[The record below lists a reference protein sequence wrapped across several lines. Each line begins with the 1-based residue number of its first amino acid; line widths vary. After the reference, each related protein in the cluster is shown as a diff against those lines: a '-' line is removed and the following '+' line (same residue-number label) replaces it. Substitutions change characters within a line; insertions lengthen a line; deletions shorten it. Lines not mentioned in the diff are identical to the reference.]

1 MTHRDAPEIEVVWVE
16 TEDAYGPFGAKTLGK
31 PTIIPSAAAVANAIF
46 NATGR
51 RLKDLPITRDK
62 LLELLA

>member
-1 MTHRDAPEIEVVWVE
+1 VE
-16 TEDAYGPFGAKTLGK
+16 TADAYGPFGAKSLGE
-31 PTIIPSAAAVANAIF
+31 PPIIPSVAAVANAIF

-62 LLELLA
+62 VLASLS